1 MACTRTTPDPT
12 ARKNS
17 AQLVEDTHL
26 RLLRLLDSQPGLSQ
40 RALASELGISLGKTN
55 YCLKA
60 LADKGWIKI
69 RNFRNSANK
78 LGYLYLLTP
87 RGLERKASITVR
99 FLREKRAEYETLKR
113 EIELLKHE
121 VDDSRSSHPPR

>member
-1 MACTRTTPDPT
+1 M
-12 ARKNS
+12 
-17 AQLVEDTHL
+17 EDTHL

-40 RALASELGISLGKTN
+40 RALANELGISLGKTN

-60 LADKGWIKI
+60 LVDKGWIKI

-78 LGYLYLLTP
+78 LGYMYLLTP

-121 VDDSRSSHPPR
+121 VDDSRSGHHPR